1 MAVIVVVYLNRDTGI
16 EVERAVDTE
25 EQARAWVAE
34 NPLHEHDD
42 GVYTLWE
49 VEPFEQPTQVD
60 VIGARLS
67 REMAQA
73 RQDQM

>member
-1 MAVIVVVYLNRDTGI
+1 MIVVVYLNRDTGI
-16 EVERAVDTE
+16 EVERAVDTQ
-25 EQARAWVAE
+25 EQARTWVAE
-34 NPLHEHDD
+34 NPLHIHDD

-67 REMAQA
+67 REMAEVH
-73 RQDQM
+73 RDRS